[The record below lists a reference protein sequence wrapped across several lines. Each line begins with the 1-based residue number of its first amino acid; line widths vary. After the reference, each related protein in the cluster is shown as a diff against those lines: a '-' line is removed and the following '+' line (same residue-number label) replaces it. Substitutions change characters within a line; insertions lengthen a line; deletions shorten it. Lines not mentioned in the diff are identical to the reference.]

1 MSLHLLQALVF
12 NIRYEARDIVSVELR
27 PATPDILFPRVEPGA
42 HIDLHLDT
50 GLVRSYSLINPGE
63 TDRYV
68 VAVLKDRASR
78 GGSRYVHENLR
89 VGEIIAISAPRNHF
103 HLHEEARLSVLLAGG
118 IGITPLVAMLKH
130 LSALGRQAHLIYCA
144 RSQQDAAFLAE
155 IKELVAGSKK
165 NCITSHFYFDDEQGA
180 PPDITRL
187 LSSFPPN
194 THFYSC
200 GPGRML
206 EAYEKACA
214 QLGYKN
220 VHMERFA
227 AIAVPGDRSVA
238 TEGYEVEL
246 RRSNKTIHVSPG
258 TTLLDAL
265 LAAGCEVESSCRE
278 GLCGSCETRVLSG
291 EVEHRDSI
299 LTKEERAANKSM
311 MICVSSC
318 RSGTLVL
325 DA

>member
-1 MSLHLLQALVF
+1 
-12 NIRYEARDIVSVELR
+12 
-27 PATPDILFPRVEPGA
+27 
-42 HIDLHLDT
+42 
-50 GLVRSYSLINPGE
+50 
-63 TDRYV
+63 
-68 VAVLKDRASR
+68 
-78 GGSRYVHENLR
+78 
-89 VGEIIAISAPRNHF
+89 
-103 HLHEEARLSVLLAGG
+103 
-118 IGITPLVAMLKH
+118 MLKH

-144 RSQQDAAFLAE
+144 RSRQDAAFVAE
-155 IKELVAGSKK
+155 IKGLVANSKK
-165 NCITSHFYFDDEQGA
+165 NCLTSHFHFDDEQGA

-187 LSSFPPN
+187 LRSFPPDA
-194 THFYSC
+194 HFYSC

-220 VHMERFA
+220 VHMERFNA
-227 AIAVPGDRSVA
+227 MEVQEGQAIAP
-238 TEGYEVEL
+238 EGYEVEL
-246 RRSNKTIHVSPG
+246 RRSNKTIHVPPG

-265 LAAGCEVESSCRE
+265 LTAGCEVESSCRE

>member
-1 MSLHLLQALVF
+1 MSSHLLQALVF

-27 PATPDILFPRVEPGA
+27 PATPDVLFPSVEPGA

-50 GLVRSYSLINPGE
+50 GLARSYSLTNPGE
-63 TDRYV
+63 SDRYV

-78 GGSRYVHENLR
+78 GGSRYVHEKLR
-89 VGEIIAISAPRNHF
+89 VGQIIAISAPRNHF

-118 IGITPLVAMLKH
+118 IGITPLVAMLRH
-130 LSALGRQAHLIYCA
+130 LSELGRQAHLIYCA
-144 RSQQDAAFLAE
+144 RSRLDAAFVTE
-155 IKELVAGSKK
+155 IKELVTNSK
-165 NCITSHFYFDDEQGA
+165 NNSITAFFHFDDEQGA

-187 LSSFPPN
+187 LSSFPRK

-206 EAYEKACA
+206 ETYEKACM

-227 AIAVPGDRSVA
+227 AATLPTVPAVDPK
-238 TEGYEVEL
+238 GYWVEL
-246 RRSNKTIHVSPG
+246 RRSNKTVYVPSG
-258 TTLLDAL
+258 TTLLDVL
-265 LAAGCEVESSCRE
+265 QTAGCKVESSCRE
-278 GLCGSCETRVLSG
+278 GLCGACETRVLSG

-299 LTKEERAANKSM
+299 LTKDERAANKSM

-318 RSGTLVL
+318 CSGTLVL

>member
-1 MSLHLLQALVF
+1 M
-12 NIRYEARDIVSVELR
+12 
-27 PATPDILFPRVEPGA
+27 
-42 HIDLHLDT
+42 
-50 GLVRSYSLINPGE
+50 
-63 TDRYV
+63 
-68 VAVLKDRASR
+68 
-78 GGSRYVHENLR
+78 
-89 VGEIIAISAPRNHF
+89 
-103 HLHEEARLSVLLAGG
+103 SVLLAGG

-144 RSQQDAAFLAE
+144 RSHQDAAFVAE
-155 IKELVAGSKK
+155 IKELVANSKK
-165 NCITSHFYFDDEQGA
+165 NCITAYFHFDDEQGA
-180 PPDITRL
+180 PPDMTRL
-187 LSSFPPN
+187 LSGFPRE

-206 EAYEKACA
+206 EAYEKACT

-227 AIAVPGDRSVA
+227 ATALPEGHAVA
-238 TEGYEVEL
+238 LEGYEVEL
-246 RRSNKTIHVSPG
+246 RRSKKTIHVSPG

-265 LAAGCEVESSCRE
+265 LTAGCAVESSCRE
-278 GLCGSCETRVLSG
+278 GLCGACETRVLSG

-311 MICVSSC
+311 MLCVSGC